1 MIIIGDG
8 FDSAEQ
14 HMLWYTGGA
23 AVDRAIEQAFGPW
36 VEKALAAQLPQWQ
49 QSPEGLIALVILL
62 DQFTMSNMPSITIT
76 TRRKTSIPSNI
87 DELQHTSMFR

>member
-1 MIIIGDG
+1 
-8 FDSAEQ
+8 
-14 HMLWYTGGA
+14 MLWYTGGA

-62 DQFTMSNMPSITIT
+62 DQFTRNIYRGDARAFAGDPQARELVKQGSKLRA
-76 TRRKTSIPSNI
+76 TRN
-87 DELQHTSMFR
+87 LQLL